1 MKKSRKRKPLTEEQK
16 LKRQQS
22 AFKRKIKGIFA
33 GAGFNY
39 LATNDHEMTI
49 GLRKVEID
57 SIYIYENIWLL
68 CEDTIKTSE
77 IRDHIRIKN
86 EAFGQIKQNLPEY
99 IQKMKELFPDRNDLL
114 CKYDADRI
122 KIFCLYISRD
132 ELILSDDDYL
142 LFENLLFVQPKTLE
156 YFQWIV
162 KCIKYSAR
170 NEIFRFLK
178 LTSDQIGMLTSSSDS
193 KQILSLDE
201 KAIQE
206 YVKFCATVLRSYF
219 GALRKNFKSFW
230 DNENSKLLSVISIN
244 GFIIALTRQLSVNGI
259 HDFDYYDKK
268 FNNLNIDFSKEQF
281 PYTSSQYRKFSS
293 QILTEAF
300 GLDPSL
306 Y

>member
-193 KQILSLDE
+193 KQITAPIIYPKEFTGHKNKVRIVSCMMSAEDLLNTC
-201 KAIQE
+201 
-206 YVKFCATVLRSYF
+206 YVLRKDNWEESIWLYQR
-219 GALRKNFKSFW
+219 LIEKSKIKNIREF
-230 DNENSKLLSVISIN
+230 
-244 GFIIALTRQLSVNGI
+244 LTTKG
-259 HDFDYYDKK
+259 
-268 FNNLNIDFSKEQF
+268 
-281 PYTSSQYRKFSS
+281 
-293 QILTEAF
+293 EAF
-300 GLDPSL
+300 YNNISL
-306 Y
+306 A